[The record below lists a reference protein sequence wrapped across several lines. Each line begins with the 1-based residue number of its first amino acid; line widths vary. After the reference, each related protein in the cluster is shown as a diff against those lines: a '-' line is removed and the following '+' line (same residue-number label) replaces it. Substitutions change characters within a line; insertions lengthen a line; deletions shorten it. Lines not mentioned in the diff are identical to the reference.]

1 MLANLLPATV
11 AARSTLFFGAD
22 DGAHGAELWRTNGSA
37 ASTHEVKDVLPGAH
51 GSLPAPLTPVA
62 GMLFFDAEDVY
73 ASMDSERELWRSDGT
88 RWETRMVAETG

>member
-1 MLANLLPATV
+1 
-11 AARSTLFFGAD
+11 
-22 DGAHGAELWRTNGSA
+22 
-37 ASTHEVKDVLPGAH
+37 VLPGAH